1 MARPAATDAAAFYQY
16 YISLVPEANALDA
29 LHSQN
34 EAYNELKNL
43 INAENLHTSYAPGK
57 WTIAQLLQH
66 VIDSE
71 RIFAC
76 RALWFARGSNI
87 PFPGFDEKLFAGS
100 APATGRT
107 VQQLFNELHNVRVST
122 LQLFESFDA
131 AAWQRGGIASEQY
144 VTVNALAFIIAG
156 HFWHHHK
163 ILRERYL

>member
-1 MARPAATDAAAFYQY
+1 MARPATTDAAAFYQY
-16 YISLVPEANALDA
+16 YIGLVPQADA
-29 LHSQN
+29 LEALHGQK
-34 EAYNELKNL
+34 EAYYQLHNR

-76 RALWFARGSNI
+76 RALWFARGSTKS
-87 PFPGFDEKLFAGS
+87 FPGFDENLFASS
-100 APATGRT
+100 APTTERR
-107 VQQLFNELHNVRVST
+107 VQQLFEELQSVRVST
-122 LQLFESFDA
+122 LLLFKSFDP

-144 VTVNALAFIIAG
+144 VTVNALGFIIAG

-163 ILRERYL
+163 ILLERYL